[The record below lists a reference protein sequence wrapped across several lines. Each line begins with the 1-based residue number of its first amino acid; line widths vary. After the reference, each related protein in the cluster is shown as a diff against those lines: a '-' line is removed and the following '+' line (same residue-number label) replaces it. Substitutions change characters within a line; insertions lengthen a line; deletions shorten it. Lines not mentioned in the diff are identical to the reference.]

1 MRYELISVAGRLTP
15 SEKVLIAMMVSLLGD
30 EVGST
35 DEASAYREYVCESDG
50 AVDGCDPS
58 VRGDGVLD

>member
-1 MRYELISVAGRLTP
+1 MRNSFISVAGRLTP
-15 SEKVLIAMMVSLLGD
+15 SEKVLIAMMVSLLDD

-35 DEASAYREYVCESDG
+35 DKASAYDEWVRESDG